1 MLRWNVRTAARSNA
15 MVPRVMSALVLSC
28 LLLTA
33 CASREEIA
41 AKKAAAE
48 QAAQADR
55 EKRCTSFGYQR
66 GSPDYSKCLESM
78 YLQNQQMAA
87 AAEARRQA
95 RLDDAAQD
103 FQQAGA
109 ALQSINP
116 PPPPI
121 VRCQTFGNTTTCQ

>member
-1 MLRWNVRTAARSNA
+1 MFPKAFLI
-15 MVPRVMSALVLSC
+15 PLVVC
-28 LLLTA
+28 AVLLTA
-33 CASREEIA
+33 CASREQLA
-41 AKKAAAE
+41 AKKVAAE

-78 YLQNQQMAA
+78 YLQDQKMAQ

-95 RLDDAAQD
+95 DMDDAAQD
-103 FQQAGA
+103 FQRAGA
-109 ALQSINP
+109 ALQGISP

>member
-1 MLRWNVRTAARSNA
+1 
-15 MVPRVMSALVLSC
+15 MVPKAFLIPLAC
-28 LLLTA
+28 AALLTA

-41 AKKAAAE
+41 AKKAATE

-78 YLQNQQMAA
+78 YLQDRQMAE

-95 RLDDAAQD
+95 RLDDVATSL
-103 FQQAGA
+103 QQAGA
-109 ALQSINP
+109 ALQSISP
-116 PPPPI
+116 PPPPPP

>member
-1 MLRWNVRTAARSNA
+1 MTPKA
-15 MVPRVMSALVLSC
+15 MMVLALAGLVLA
-28 LLLTA
+28 A

-41 AKKAAAE
+41 AKKAAAD

-78 YLQNQQMAA
+78 YLQDQQMAA

-95 RLDDAAQD
+95 RLDDAVTSL
-103 FQQAGA
+103 QQAGA
-109 ALQSINP
+109 ALQSISP
-116 PPPPI
+116 PPQP
-121 VRCQTFGNTTTCQ
+121 VVHCNTMPTGIGTSTTCF

>member
-1 MLRWNVRTAARSNA
+1 MVSRTFLIS
-15 MVPRVMSALVLSC
+15 LVAC
-28 LLLTA
+28 AVLLTA
-33 CASREEIA
+33 CASREERA
-41 AKKAAAE
+41 ARKAAAE
-48 QAAQADR
+48 QMAQADR

-78 YLQNQQMAA
+78 YLQDQQMAA

-95 RLDDAAQD
+95 NLDDGSQD
-103 FQQAGA
+103 FQRAGA
-109 ALQSINP
+109 ALQGISP

>member
-1 MLRWNVRTAARSNA
+1 MTPKAI
-15 MVPRVMSALVLSC
+15 MVLALAGLVLA
-28 LLLTA
+28 A
-33 CASREEIA
+33 CASSEQIA

-48 QAAQADR
+48 QAGQADR

-78 YLQNQQMAA
+78 YLQDRQMAE

-103 FQQAGA
+103 FQRAGA
-109 ALQSINP
+109 AL
-116 PPPPI
+116 
-121 VRCQTFGNTTTCQ
+121 

>member
-1 MLRWNVRTAARSNA
+1 MA
-15 MVPRVMSALVLSC
+15 PRVMLVLVLSC
-28 LLLTA
+28 LLLSA

-48 QAAQADR
+48 QVAQADR

-78 YLQNQQMAA
+78 YLQDRQMAE

-103 FQQAGA
+103 FQRAGA
-109 ALQSINP
+109 ALQGISP
-116 PPPPI
+116 PPQP
-121 VRCQTFGNTTTCQ
+121 VVHCNTMPTGVGTSTTCF

>member
-1 MLRWNVRTAARSNA
+1 MQIKSRTAF
-15 MVPRVMSALVLSC
+15 VLSC
-28 LLLTA
+28 FLLTA

-55 EKRCTSFGYQR
+55 EKRCMSFGYKS
-66 GSPDYSKCLESM
+66 GSLDYSKCLESM
-78 YLQNQQMAA
+78 YLQDRQLTA

-103 FQQAGA
+103 FQRAGA
-109 ALQSINP
+109 TLQNINP
-116 PPPPI
+116 TPPPA

>member
-1 MLRWNVRTAARSNA
+1 LSG
-15 MVPRVMSALVLSC
+15 LV
-28 LLLTA
+28 LTA
-33 CASREEIA
+33 CASREQIA
-41 AKKAAAE
+41 SRKAAAE

-78 YLQNQQMAA
+78 YLQDRQIAE

-103 FQQAGA
+103 FQRAGA
-109 ALQSINP
+109 ALQGISP
-116 PPPPI
+116 PPAPI